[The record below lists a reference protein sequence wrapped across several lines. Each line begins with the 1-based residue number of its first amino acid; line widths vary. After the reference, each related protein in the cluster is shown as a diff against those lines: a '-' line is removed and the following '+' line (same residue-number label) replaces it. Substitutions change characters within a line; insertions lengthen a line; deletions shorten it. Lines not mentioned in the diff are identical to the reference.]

1 MLETEQLPEFDLL
14 FLRSKG
20 APTEYTIPLCEVV
33 RGKVQ
38 RIEKLLSA
46 PWDYV
51 LTFDEESKRL
61 PILSSEFVKQLE
73 NALEEELL
81 SVGIQLAHLETK
93 VTIWE
98 KPTN

>member
-14 FLRSKG
+14 YLRSKS
-20 APTEYTIPLCEVV
+20 APQEYTIPLCEVT

-38 RIEKLLSA
+38 RIEKLVEA
-46 PWDYV
+46 PWDSV

-93 VTIWE
+93 VMIWE
-98 KPTN
+98 KTTN